1 MGNPKGVPRDF
12 DALER
17 RRLRA
22 VILFCRGVR
31 PSNAARM
38 LGVHRQSTTRW
49 YHTWQLRGPTGLHK
63 SNTVGRRMKTDYS
76 RLKTHLKKLVCLGVP
91 GKRLTVPIITNS
103 IRIHFGVSYHKTQIA
118 RLMRKAGYVYLIG
131 EGWKNPAKKTQQRP
145 TTPNGDA
152 KEI

>member
-49 YHTWQLRGPTGLHK
+49 YYTWRLSGPMGLRK
-63 SNTVGRRMKTDYS
+63 SKRVGRRMKTDYGK
-76 RLKTHLKKLVCLGVP
+76 LKTHLRKLVCSGLSSR
-91 GKRLTVPIITNS
+91 RLTVPIVAKS
-103 IRIHFGVSYHKTQIA
+103 IHIHFGVSYHKTHIA
-118 RLMRKAGYVYLIG
+118 RLMRKHGYVYSLG
-131 EGWKNPAKKTQQRP
+131 AGWKK
-145 TTPNGDA
+145 GG
-152 KEI
+152 